1 MGYSREVYDAVR
13 ARLERRRMHAAA
25 QAAALQEQMT
35 ARYPRLQEIR
45 REMAAT
51 AGQVT
56 RAVIS
61 GRRRG
66 SRCGG
71 DQAEESRLAGR
82 DGGDSGES
90 WRKVAGFEPQYVWS
104 AVPDTGYA
112 GGKMCRCMEA
122 LLKEEACRRLSEMSA
137 MELTDFDRMSLDYYP
152 EEKDPRTGVSPRERM
167 RGVLAY
173 CRSYAGEFCASGRQP
188 AVARADRHRQDPRS
202 PRDCPGRRPSG
213 GSA

>member
-61 GRRRG
+61 G
-66 SRCGG
+66 G
-71 DQAEESRLAGR
+71 DVEAAVEEIKRKNLALQAEMAEILAK
-82 DGGDSGES
+82 S
-90 WRKVAGFEPQYVWS
+90 WRKVAGF
-104 AVPDTGYA
+104 
-112 GGKMCRCMEA
+112 
-122 LLKEEACRRLSEMSA
+122 
-137 MELTDFDRMSLDYYP
+137 
-152 EEKDPRTGVSPRERM
+152 
-167 RGVLAY
+167 
-173 CRSYAGEFCASGRQP
+173 
-188 AVARADRHRQDPRS
+188 
-202 PRDCPGRRPSG
+202 
-213 GSA
+213 

>member
-61 GRRRG
+61 GGDVEAAVEEIKRKNLALQAEMAEILAKAGVKSPDLSRSTSVRSAGTPAMRAGKCAAAWRRCSRRRP
-66 SRCGG
+66 
-71 DQAEESRLAGR
+71 AAG
-82 DGGDSGES
+82 
-90 WRKVAGFEPQYVWS
+90 
-104 AVPDTGYA
+104 
-112 GGKMCRCMEA
+112 
-122 LLKEEACRRLSEMSA
+122 
-137 MELTDFDRMSLDYYP
+137 
-152 EEKDPRTGVSPRERM
+152 
-167 RGVLAY
+167 
-173 CRSYAGEFCASGRQP
+173 
-188 AVARADRHRQDPRS
+188 
-202 PRDCPGRRPSG
+202 
-213 GSA
+213 